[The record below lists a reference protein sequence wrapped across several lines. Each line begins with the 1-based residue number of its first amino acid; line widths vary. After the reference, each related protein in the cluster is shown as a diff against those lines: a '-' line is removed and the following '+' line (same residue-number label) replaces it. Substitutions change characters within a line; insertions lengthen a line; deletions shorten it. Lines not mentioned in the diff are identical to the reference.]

1 MEEAISVENR
11 ITSDSRIMGGEP
23 CIRNLRIPVAMIID
37 SLADG
42 MAVEE
47 ILREL
52 PALEEED
59 IRASLRYAAYRIR
72 EEIYPLKQ
80 ATP

>member
-1 MEEAISVENR
+1 MEEGIRVENR
-11 ITSDSRIMGGEP
+11 ITSDPKIMRGEP

-42 MAVEE
+42 MTIEE

-52 PALEEED
+52 PALDEED

-72 EEIYPLKQ
+72 EEIYFLKER
-80 ATP
+80 P